1 MVAVINWLFLSLCHF
16 QERRGNLEMEIGLA
30 YDLKDNVPL
39 SQSQPEDA
47 LEEYDSLETVEAI
60 AAALQSLGHSVT
72 LVGGGREFL
81 ANIVQNNVGFVFNI
95 AEGRG
100 NYCSREAQVPAILEM
115 LDIPYSGSDPQCL
128 AICLDKPLT
137 KRLVAISGVRT
148 PSWKVIISSRQL
160 REIAWD
166 DFPFPAFVKLAHEGS
181 SKGIRLSSIVESRGQ
196 IAEVVAEKLERY
208 RQPIM
213 VEEFISGDEVTVGI
227 VGNCPPTVLGIMR
240 VLSKEGKT
248 NFVYSLEVKREW
260 ETMVDYECPAQLN
273 ADTLQ
278 ELADS
283 SLKVFEVLG
292 CRDFARLDFRVNS
305 EGTPYFLEVNPLA
318 GLNPHSS
325 DLPIIAGKMSWT
337 YQALISAILG
347 AALQRYP
354 QCIRR

>member
-1 MVAVINWLFLSLCHF
+1 
-16 QERRGNLEMEIGLA
+16 
-30 YDLKDNVPL
+30 
-39 SQSQPEDA
+39 
-47 LEEYDSLETVEAI
+47 
-60 AAALQSLGHSVT
+60 
-72 LVGGGREFL
+72 
-81 ANIVQNNVGFVFNI
+81 
-95 AEGRG
+95 
-100 NYCSREAQVPAILEM
+100 M

-137 KRLVAISGVRT
+137 KRLVAISGVPT
-148 PSWKVIISSRQL
+148 PSWKVIINSRQL

-181 SKGIRLSSIVESRGQ
+181 SKGIRFSSMVESQGQ

-227 VGNCPPTVLGIMR
+227 V
-240 VLSKEGKT
+240 
-248 NFVYSLEVKREW
+248 
-260 ETMVDYECPAQLN
+260 
-273 ADTLQ
+273 ADL
-278 ELADS
+278 

-318 GLNPHSS
+318 GLSPHSS
-325 DLPIIAGKMSWT
+325 DLPIMAGKMGLT

-354 QCIRR
+354 QCVRR